1 MYKKPD
7 YVRQNALLD
16 CVADTFEVCD
26 PSGHRT
32 FSSSDGTA
40 IEFRLSD
47 DVIEKSAKAHIR
59 HPEDYPRD
67 EVFEKEY
74 MVLGEFR
81 ASRSPR
87 KIGTI
92 ILYIKAIKKFSKMQN
107 LDDHAVLCA
116 VLSNEAFRAY
126 HYDCFRKA
134 GLMERWFSG
143 GKKEN
148 RELVKDSLAA
158 VYEYVFL
165 VTHGGADIDLG
176 SANKYMSILES
187 DWRCFD
193 IDGWPS
199 SGALGIGGLGLSTV
213 RTTPNLSMKLVDL
226 SVHDWKSAADII
238 KTAYYL
244 SDPEIQKE
252 FNYIP

>member
-1 MYKKPD
+1 MYTRPAYEQQK
-7 YVRQNALLD
+7 ALLD
-16 CVADTFEVCD
+16 CVADTFKVCD
-26 PSGHRT
+26 PSGYRA
-32 FSSSDGTA
+32 FSPSDGTA

-47 DVIEKSAKAHIR
+47 DVIEKTAKVHIR

-67 EVFEKEY
+67 GVFEKEY

-81 ASRSPR
+81 ASKSPR

-92 ILYIKAIKKFSKMQN
+92 ILYMKAIKKFSKMQN

-116 VLSNEAFRAY
+116 VLSNEAFRAF

-165 VTHGGADIDLG
+165 LNHGGDDIDLG
-176 SANKYMSILES
+176 SANRFMSILES
-187 DWRCFD
+187 DWRCFN

-213 RTTPNLSMKLVDL
+213 KTPPNLSAKLIEL
-226 SVHDWKSAADII
+226 SVRDWKTAADII
-238 KTAYYL
+238 RTGYYL
-244 SDPEIQKE
+244 ADSEVQNIFK
-252 FNYIP
+252 Y